1 MGEGEDQVT
10 DQEESTRDWNSP
22 DANVDVNTYDA
33 AYDSGDGMTAGTT
46 TSGVTADPEIDQL
59 VEEIVYTREEMT
71 GTVEEIGD
79 RLDPKNIV
87 AQATGSVRDATIGK
101 VESVATSASDMVS
114 NVGQTAGEVVG
125 NVGQTAQ
132 QTTSGLVDAIK
143 RNPLPAAMVGIGIGW
158 LALSSRGSSSSRYN
172 DWSDGGRNWS
182 GQSFSD
188 GGRMAGET
196 WDTTGYGDTG
206 YGASGYSGQGVTD
219 KVGDKVGQV
228 GDRVGQVGE
237 TVGQKVGQVQQTA
250 GEMPYQVKNIARQVG
265 DNAGRMAQ
273 QNPLGLGAIA
283 LAVGTAV
290 GMALPTTKPEREFM
304 GQARDTLIDKAETKA
319 HEAMSKVEESAQQ

>member
-1 MGEGEDQVT
+1 MT
-10 DQEESTRDWNSP
+10 DQDESTRGWNSP
-22 DANVDVNTYDA
+22 DANVDAHSFD
-33 AYDSGDGMTAGTT
+33 TAGDATADGL
-46 TSGVTADPEIDQL
+46 TSDEITAEGVTADPEIDQL

-101 VESVATSASDMVS
+101 VESVATSASDMVN
-114 NVGQTAGEVVG
+114 NVGQTAGDVVG

-132 QTTSGLVDAIK
+132 QAGSGIVESIR
-143 RNPLPAAMVGIGIGW
+143 RNPVPAAMIGIGLGW
-158 LALSSRGSSSSRYN
+158 LALSSRGSSSSSRYN

-206 YGASGYSGQGVTD
+206 YGGSGTSGQGITD
-219 KVGDKVGQV
+219 KVGG
-228 GDRVGQVGE
+228 
-237 TVGQKVGQVQQTA
+237 KVGQVQQTA
-250 GEMPYQVKNIARQVG
+250 GEVVGQVQQTAGEVPYQVQNVARQVG
-265 DNAGRMAQ
+265 DNAGRVAQ
-273 QNPLGLGAIA
+273 ENPLALGAIA

-290 GMALPTTKPEREFM
+290 GMALPTTKPERQFM

-319 HEAMSKVEESAQQ
+319 TEAMSKVEESAQQ